1 MTPVTART
9 IAVPSSTFSTY
20 AEARAAEL
28 AERRLAAVHA
38 QGSLNLLRH

>member
-1 MTPVTART
+1 MTAHATRTVAALSTAF
-9 IAVPSSTFSTY
+9 ATY

-28 AERRLAAVHA
+28 AERRLDAVHA